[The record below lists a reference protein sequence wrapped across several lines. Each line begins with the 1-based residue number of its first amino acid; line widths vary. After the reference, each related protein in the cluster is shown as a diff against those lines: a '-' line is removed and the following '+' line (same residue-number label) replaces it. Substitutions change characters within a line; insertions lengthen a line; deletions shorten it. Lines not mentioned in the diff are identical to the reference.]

1 MMTHGMKTLLLAL
14 LCALA
19 LLLAGCGGGGDD
31 AESTTEQAVESA
43 ADAAADAAAEIAVHD
58 CDGACGMKDVPLDQL
73 TKVDDKFY
81 CAGCAKKAQEEHKG
95 HDHDHG

>member
-31 AESTTEQAVESA
+31 AESTTEQAAES
-43 ADAAADAAAEIAVHD
+43 AADAAAEIAVHD

-95 HDHDHG
+95 HDHG